1 MNRKNY
7 NTVEYLKSF
16 ALFGRTVKGVT
27 VALALLL
34 GGQAAAQSEHVK
46 VDGNVFGGGN
56 AAPVTGT
63 STVTLQDNAAVG
75 SSVFGGG
82 NLAGVSGTATVNIE
96 GGTVGAAH
104 GTEAG
109 VYGGCNSNGAVTG
122 AISVNIKGGT
132 LGTETYPLKGIFGGG
147 YGAPTTT
154 GNNVTVTIGTASNNP
169 TVWGDIYGGS
179 ALGQVNASTSNTT
192 KIDFVKGTVNG
203 SVYGGGLGK
212 KETTASTDANGV
224 YLYDADSIAAIV
236 NGNIEVNIGQSG
248 DEAAIDGNS
257 VSITGSVFGCNNYCG
272 GPLGNVEVHIWGTS
286 HTDANKAIATASL
299 SGLSD
304 TTDNVDSPYALG
316 AVYGGG
322 NLAHYTPAKAAS
334 GQPYKRT
341 MVHVHGCFNT
351 IKYVYGGGNAANTPA
366 DSVIIDG
373 GRFYRIFGGG
383 NGEVA
388 TRPAANV
395 TEGNAYT
402 LVKGGVFTYIFGG
415 SNTKGDI
422 ARNVVLNVDQSQGS
436 CGLEIV
442 GNLYGGGNLAP
453 GKGGSLT
460 VNCGNI
466 VLGNVYGGANAA
478 YVDGDLTLNMYG
490 GTGIEYVFGGS
501 REVPAEAHDANG
513 YAINGNVTLNLYGGE
528 FVNAFGGSDA
538 RGNIKGTITV
548 NVADAGDKD
557 CPLKAQNVYG
567 GGQNAPYTP
576 QAASRTGSPAV
587 YVTNTTSHAEAA
599 SPYNKVLYN
608 VFGGG
613 LGTGAT
619 VTASPAVYIGAD
631 GGTTTAKVGNNVYGG
646 GEEANV
652 VGDATVTIRHSNT
665 VVAGNVFGAGKGLET
680 TAADDQKVA
689 AVSGNTAVSMTDGT
703 VKGNIYGG
711 GEMASVGVYT
721 YDASG
726 LVTGHTGGGI
736 TTVSISGGTVGVE
749 EPDYT
754 KVGTTAQVTGGTATR
769 EYGHTVGHKGH
780 VFGAGL
786 GKAGSAYAGYAY
798 VDTAQ
803 VNISGTAFVVG
814 SVFGGGEN
822 GHVQHNSG
830 VHMSGGTVGQLL
842 TYTERE
848 IDPVTGAPLHH
859 IYLGNIYGGG
869 RGIDAVDNHFT
880 LTEGRVFGNTH
891 VVVSGGQVRHA
902 VYGGGSLASVGTYHQ
917 HTDGTHRYVSGTGEA
932 HVTIEGTA
940 WIGHTGV
947 DLEDHAT
954 VDRAEYFL
962 GTGKTA
968 VDLINENYR
977 YLGSN
982 CGMVYGSGRGL
993 SSNDGESAVP
1003 AEEKAAAAFTSATHV
1018 TLRGNAMVCGS
1029 VFGGGENGHVQ
1040 YDTYVTIAG
1049 GTVGGIPMH
1058 NDNFQTKAR
1067 GFYTGSGSGTT
1078 LNNYYEDT
1086 EDETGVGPAVYR
1098 GNVYGGGRGVDH
1110 FGGTVAAGFSATAGR
1125 VYGNTNVTVSG
1136 GTVYHHVFGG
1146 GSIASVGTYND
1157 NTAPTAAQEIS
1168 IYATLADA
1176 ESGTA
1181 SSTQSTGH
1189 TNVTIN
1195 GGQIGSMGWN
1205 EGSVFGGGRGIAG
1218 EQTWQVTHLAFVNT
1232 AEVEIQP
1239 GAAVMGS
1246 VFGGGANGHV
1256 LDSTLVHITGG
1267 IVGHP
1272 LEEDDTLTTVYG
1284 YAPRTVFRGN
1294 VYGGGRGVDPLGPHN
1309 LSRTAGRV
1317 YGNTHVLMEGG
1328 WVRHSVFG
1336 GGSMASVGDYDTMTA
1351 NGIYRNMELETGDV
1365 KDLKE
1370 GRDSNFCG
1378 RAWVEITGGYVGSQH
1393 VGFDYAD
1400 AEGAGKSYP
1409 LVATATGDISMAAG
1423 QGGEGRNNGRVF
1435 GSCRG
1440 TAGEGYDNLAYVNIT
1455 RVIIGTAGSASGPKI
1470 MGCVFGS
1477 GENGHVLDSTY
1488 VQMHSGEIGR
1498 GKVYDWKRTYIGNL
1512 YGGGRGID
1520 LDHNNRLSKTA
1531 GWVRGSTRVEMTGG
1545 HVWHNVYGGGS
1556 LASVGPIVETPTYKT
1571 TYDIAQRNGR
1581 ATIHIVGGKVG
1592 QDGLYG
1598 GNVFGSGRG
1607 RAGLNI
1613 DTVFHLCNSACI
1625 YSPATTEATTGTVN
1639 IKGTTYDVRKLK
1651 KLSDPSE
1658 DSLTLIVIRSK
1669 VDPRASGLTLGAGN
1683 PRNYAD
1689 SIYYIVSGDSILTT
1703 WHDFS
1708 NRTNVHNAQV
1718 IINMPYLNKNTLATT
1733 TIDTA
1738 TNRICGSVYGSGDNG
1753 HVLNR
1758 TYVGIHGG
1766 MIGTRFDG
1774 FDDAMRD
1781 NILARYPIADRAT
1794 ISANIATTGI
1804 VLTGG
1809 SVYGSGRGL
1818 DLTNV
1823 GDRMSPTAGRVY
1835 GHTKVVVTGGKL
1847 LRNVYG
1853 GGNMAGVG
1861 VGTTDGSVNKEI
1873 TNFNAASGTAT
1884 VLIYGGTI
1892 GEDHTIEPDN
1902 RMAGGNVFGSSR
1914 GLSSND
1920 DLMKNMAFV
1929 RQTYVFLHDTMA
1941 TTAVDPVYSGDADD
1955 VKARFTVVTAAGGA
1969 TVHGSVFG
1977 GGENGHVWHDTYVDL
1992 SGSTT
1997 IGLDADNNYN
2007 STSYS
2012 GNLYGGGRGIDLTT
2026 TNAIDRRS
2034 GVVYGN
2040 THVTISGGT
2049 VYHHVFGGG
2058 SVASVGRYIFYD
2070 QASTDMQNAAEYH
2083 NDDYVI
2089 RAATAADFQAG
2100 GLRAASGITPGIDS
2114 WGQTTVTISGGQIGI
2129 NGQNNGRVFGAGRG
2143 IAGLDA
2149 NGNAFNF
2156 YTFVAGTTVNIES
2169 GADVR
2174 GCVFGSGDNGHV
2186 TGNTEVNVS
2195 GGTVGSALAAD
2206 GSYDPN
2212 GTKGGP
2218 LNGNVF
2224 GGGRGADR
2232 GRCIDGCG
2240 DDNIYHYSPMAG
2252 RVRGTTT
2259 VNITGGEI
2267 YNNVYGGGFMA
2278 NVAQGTTVNIG
2289 NSSSGTPAD
2298 LTILGDVFGGSALGP
2313 IGSTGNTTTVNIF
2326 SGTIG
2331 SATEGYNAGNKGNI
2345 FGGGNG
2351 EIERNDTKTWYDVAV
2366 FEDGQATARD
2376 ADNKRDADVLNT
2388 VHVNI
2393 GTSAAVGNAVV
2404 KGYVFGGNN
2413 IAGCPKDL
2421 IYVDVWKTNHSG
2433 ANEYPD
2439 LPGSAADPYDDDPDA
2454 ADVTALTSND
2464 AAFALKGVYGGG
2476 NQAAYST
2483 DLTTATTQVTV
2494 HGCLNTIKYVYGGGK
2509 AADTKANKVDIE
2521 GGLIYQVYGGG
2532 DGSVEGTQA
2541 NVDGDAITTIKG
2553 GLIAG
2558 VFGGSN
2564 TRGVVNGVATVTIT
2578 DEPTCARVVNEVFG
2592 GGNEAPGG
2600 DVVVTIPC
2608 GATGLTDV
2616 YGGAKNADI
2625 GTSLNHKNIVLNI
2638 YGGDMTNVYGGNM
2651 SGGTVYGNVKVNVN
2665 GANPD
2670 HTISNVFGGSNLG
2683 GSILGDIVVR
2693 INDSI
2698 RTCPLKV
2705 ANVYGG
2711 GNEVAYNPTFATGN
2725 VPSVQLI
2732 NGTVDNDVFGG
2743 GLGSSAT
2750 VTANPQV
2757 IIGSDGTNAAYDTY
2771 PAVEHTFA
2779 VKGNVYGGGS
2789 AAPVIGNTMVKL
2801 TSSPDHDVVIGTSA
2815 DAVDAF
2821 GGYPS
2826 SNGNLFGGG
2835 LGATATVDG
2844 NTSVGVFGNRTTV
2857 YHNVYGGGSAGKVM
2871 GTTDVQ
2877 VGADAAFTMALPNI
2891 AISPGGMVSLA
2902 STTPG
2907 ASFRYNIGDD
2917 APADPTTE
2925 SGTLYTTPF
2934 QATAGQIIKAIAYRD
2949 GYTASAVATS
2959 AAVPIPVPTVSSDGT
2974 TATVTPNTTN
2984 GPADQTLYYT
2994 LDGSAPDPATANTY
3008 TTSVAVASGNVMK
3021 VIATKSGYTQSAVAY
3036 TTVATP
3042 VITITDG
3049 NASITCGT
3057 AGATIRYVLGEEDSE
3072 NAGQYLEPAAPTAW
3086 TTDGSTTYTTPVAI
3100 AAGQTIKV
3108 IADLPG
3114 YAPSAVATKT
3124 RVVTP

>member
-1 MNRKNY
+1 MNY
-7 NTVEYLKSF
+7 NNTTTAIRRGTLGIFF
-16 ALFGRTVKGVT
+16 AAVLMAVGGNVAAQVT
-27 VALALLL
+27 VNGSVFAGGNAADVSGNTEVTVQDNAHIQQSVYGGGALANVGTSTSNTAEVKIH
-34 GGQAAAQSEHVK
+34 GGT
-46 VDGNVFGGGN
+46 VDGNVFGGGRGKKDISGSVAAGTFAVAADSVAALVKGN
-56 AAPVTGT
+56 AIVYIGQLNDELTSAGNGVTIG
-63 STVTLQDNAAVG
+63 G
-75 SSVFGGG
+75 SVFGG
-82 NLAGVSGTATVNIE
+82 NDSCGTA
-96 GGTVGAAH
+96 
-104 GTEAG
+104 
-109 VYGGCNSNGAVTG
+109 
-122 AISVNIKGGT
+122 
-132 LGTETYPLKGIFGGG
+132 LG
-147 YGAPTTT
+147 
-154 GNNVTVTIGTASNNP
+154 NVTVH
-169 TVWGDIYGGS
+169 IY
-179 ALGQVNASTSNTT
+179 
-192 KIDFVKGTVNG
+192 
-203 SVYGGGLGK
+203 
-212 KETTASTDANGV
+212 
-224 YLYDADSIAAIV
+224 
-236 NGNIEVNIGQSG
+236 
-248 DEAAIDGNS
+248 
-257 VSITGSVFGCNNYCG
+257 
-272 GPLGNVEVHIWGTS
+272 GTS
-286 HTDANKAIATASL
+286 HTTDNTALATSSI
-299 SGLSD
+299 SGL
-304 TTDNVDSPYALG
+304 TDIAGEEDQNYALK

-322 NLAHYTPAKAAS
+322 NLAHYTAS
-334 GQPYKRT
+334 GKRT
-341 MVHVHGCFNT
+341 YVHVHGCFNT
-351 IKYVYGGGNAANTPA
+351 IKYLYGGGNAANTPA
-366 DSVIIDG
+366 DSVIIEG
-373 GRFYRIFGGG
+373 GRFYQIFGGG
-383 NGEVA
+383 NGA
-388 TRPAANV
+388 NPDLPGANV

-402 LVKGGVFTYIFGG
+402 RVDGGVYHSVFGG

-422 ARNVVLNVDQSQGS
+422 AGDMKLNINPTSA
-436 CGLEIV
+436 CGLEVI

-453 GKGGSLT
+453 SKGGSLE
-460 VNCGNI
+460 VACGEI
-466 VLGNVYGGANAA
+466 VLGSVYGGANAA
-478 YVDGDLTLNMYG
+478 YVDGDVTLTMRG
-490 GTGIEYVFGGS
+490 GTGVQYVFGGS
-501 REVPAEAHDANG
+501 RSVDPSNYVGG

-538 RGNIKGTITV
+538 SGNIKGTVTV
-548 NVADAGDKD
+548 NVNDAQDEH
-557 CPLKAQNVYG
+557 CPLKVQNVYG
-567 GGQNAPYTP
+567 GGKDAPYTP
-576 QAASRTGSPAV
+576 QAASQEGSPKV
-587 YVTNTTSHAEAA
+587 YVKNVQSHASATA
-599 SPYNKVLYN
+599 PYNKVLHN

-613 LGTGAT
+613 LGTGAVAT
-619 VTASPAVYIGAD
+619 SNPVVIVGDSAAASANIAAV
-631 GGTTTAKVGNNVYGG
+631 GGNVYGG
-646 GEEANV
+646 GEQAGVSGNTAV
-652 VGDATVTIRHSNT
+652 LVQKSNT
-665 VVAGNVFGAGKGLET
+665 VVDGNVFGAGKGLET

-726 LVTGHTGGGI
+726 HVTGHTSGGI
-736 TTVSISGGTVGVE
+736 TTVSVSGGTVGVE

-786 GKAGSAYAGYAY
+786 GKAGTDYAGYAY

-842 TYTERE
+842 TYTERK

-869 RGIDAVDNHFT
+869 RGIDAEGGHFT
-880 LTEGRVFGNTH
+880 LTEGRVYGNTH

-954 VDRAEYFL
+954 DARAEYFL

-1058 NDNFQTKAR
+1058 NDNFQTKTR

-1110 FGGTVAAGFSATAGR
+1110 FGATVAAGFSATAGR

-1168 IYATLADA
+1168 IYTTLADA

-1181 SSTQSTGH
+1181 SGTQSTGH
-1189 TNVTIN
+1189 TNVTVN

-1218 EQTWQVTHLAFVNT
+1218 EHTWQVTHLAFVNT

-1351 NGIYRNMELETGDV
+1351 DGTYRNMELETGDV

-1378 RAWVEITGGYVGSQH
+1378 RAWVEITGGYVGSQR

-1409 LVATATGDISMAAG
+1409 LVATATGNINMAAG
-1423 QGGEGRNNGRVF
+1423 QGGEGRDNGRVF

-1520 LDHNNRLSKTA
+1520 LDHNNHLSKTA
-1531 GWVRGSTRVEMTGG
+1531 GWVRNSTRVEMTGG

-1556 LASVGPIVETPTYKT
+1556 LASVGPIVETPAYKT

-1581 ATIHIVGGKVG
+1581 ATVHIVGGKVG

-1607 RAGLNI
+1607 RAGHNI

-1625 YSPATTEATTGTVN
+1625 YSPATTEATTGTIT

-1669 VDPRASGLTLGAGN
+1669 VDPRATGLTLGAGN

-1753 HVLNR
+1753 HVLNS

-1774 FDDAMRD
+1774 FDDAMRN
-1781 NILARYPIADRAT
+1781 NILARYPIADRAN
-1794 ISANIATTGI
+1794 ISANIAPTGI

-1818 DLTNV
+1818 DLDNV

-1861 VGTTDGSVNKEI
+1861 DGTTDGSDNKEI
-1873 TNFNAASGTAT
+1873 TYFNAASGTAT

-1920 DLMKNMAFV
+1920 DLVKNMAFV
-1929 RQTYVFLHDTMA
+1929 RQTYVFLHDTVA
-1941 TTAVDPVYSGDADD
+1941 TTAVDPVHSGDAVA
-1955 VKARFTVVTAAGGA
+1955 VKARFTVMTAAGGA

-1997 IGLDADNNYN
+1997 IGIDADNNYN

-2049 VYHHVFGGG
+2049 VYHNVFGGG
-2058 SVASVGRYIFYD
+2058 SVASVGRYIFYN

-2089 RAATAADFQAG
+2089 RAATPADFQAG

-2149 NGNAFNF
+2149 NDNAFNF

-2206 GSYDPN
+2206 GSYSAS

-2240 DDNIYHYSPMAG
+2240 DNNLYHYSPMAG

-2289 NSSSGTPAD
+2289 SSSGTPAD

-2313 IGSTGNTTTVNIF
+2313 IGSTGNTTTVNIL

-2366 FEDGQATARD
+2366 FEDGQETTRD

-2404 KGYVFGGNN
+2404 NGYVFGGNN

-2439 LPGSAADPYDDDPDA
+2439 VPEAAAAPYNVTDT

-2464 AAFALKGVYGGG
+2464 ARFALKGVYGGG

-2483 DLTTATTQVTV
+2483 DLAAATTQVTV
-2494 HGCLNTIKYVYGGGK
+2494 HECSNTIKYVYGGGK
-2509 AADTKANKVDIE
+2509 AADTKANKVYIE

-2532 DGSVEGTQA
+2532 DGSVAGTQA

-2553 GLIAG
+2553 GLIGG

-2578 DEPTCARVVNEVFG
+2578 DEPTCTRVVNEVFG
-2592 GGNEAPGG
+2592 GGNNAPGG
-2600 DVVVTIPC
+2600 AVIVTIPC
-2608 GATGLTDV
+2608 GAEGLTDV

-2625 GTSLNHKNIVLNI
+2625 GTDANHKNIILNI
-2638 YGGDMTNVYGGNM
+2638 YGGDMERVFGGNM
-2651 SGGTVYGNVKVNVN
+2651 SGGTVYGNVTVNLN
-2665 GANPD
+2665 GANTG
-2670 HTISNVFGGSNLG
+2670 HTIDQVFGGSNLG
-2683 GSILGDIVVR
+2683 GNIIGDIVLRV
-2693 INDSI
+2693 NDSVPG
-2698 RTCPLKV
+2698 CPLSV
-2705 ANVYGG
+2705 NNVYGG
-2711 GNEVAYNPTFATGN
+2711 GNEVAYTPTAQTGN
-2725 VPSVQLI
+2725 SPSVRLI
-2732 NGTVDNDVFGG
+2732 NGTVLQDVFGG
-2743 GLGSSAT
+2743 GLGIPAI
-2750 VTANPQV
+2750 VTANPEV
-2757 IIGSDGTNAAYDTY
+2757 VMGSDGSNGST
-2771 PAVEHTFA
+2771 PHTFT
-2779 VKGNVYGGGS
+2779 VLGNIYGGGS
-2789 AAPVIGNTMVKL
+2789 AARVNGTTLVKL
-2801 TSSPDHDVVIGTSA
+2801 TSSDGHPVKVGGTA
-2815 DAVDAF
+2815 DATGMGEMPTGHGDV
-2821 GGYPS
+2821 
-2826 SNGNLFGGG
+2826 FGGG
-2835 LGATATVDG
+2835 LGDSAIVNG
-2844 NTSVGVFGNRTTV
+2844 NTTVGIFGNRTTI
-2857 YHNVYGGGSAGKVM
+2857 YHNVYGGGSAGKVL

-2877 VGADAAFTMALPNI
+2877 IGAEETFYTAVPT
-2891 AISPGGMVSLA
+2891 ISVSATGMVSFGCR
-2902 STTPG
+2902 TPG
-2907 ASFRYNIGDD
+2907 ATVRYNIGTD
-2917 APADPTTE
+2917 PVADPTESTGTE
-2925 SGTLYTTPF
+2925 YNGTPF
-2934 QATAGQIIKAIAYRD
+2934 QATAGQTVKAIAVKD
-2949 GYTASAVATS
+2949 GNTNSAVATLV
-2959 AAVPIPVPTVSSDGT
+2959 VPIPTPTVTSDGT
-2974 TATVTPNTTN
+2974 NATVTLDATH
-2984 GPADQTLYYT
+2984 GPDDATIYYT
-2994 LDGSAPDPATANTY
+2994 LDNSTPNPSTSTSVTATAGTATIPVTTGQFVKAIAVKNGYPTSGIGSGKVATPTITIAGGNATIHCDTPGATLRY
-3008 TTSVAVASGNVMK
+3008 TIGTPPMSPLAWQ
-3021 VIATKSGYTQSAVAY
+3021 TT
-3036 TTVATP
+3036 TTVANDG
-3042 VITITDG
+3042 TIPIAVG
-3049 NASITCGT
+3049 E
-3057 AGATIRYVLGEEDSE
+3057 TIRV
-3072 NAGQYLEPAAPTAW
+3072 
-3086 TTDGSTTYTTPVAI
+3086 V
-3100 AAGQTIKV
+3100 
-3108 IADLPG
+3108 ADLPG
-3114 YAPSAVATKT
+3114 LEPSNMASAT
-3124 RVVTP
+3124 RSE